1 MAPLLIPGLPGATE
15 LIVAVM
21 VLAVYIRLPAAGM
34 VLIYNYLDGKRGYEK
49 RISELERQV
58 ETLESELSET
68 D

>member
-1 MAPLLIPGLPGATE
+1 MALLLIPGLPGTTE

-21 VLAVYIRLPAAGM
+21 ALAVYIGLPAAGM
-34 VLIYNYLDGKRGYEK
+34 VLVYNFLDGKRGYEK
-49 RISELERQV
+49 RIAELERRV